1 MSENGAKTA
10 HMSASPLD
18 PEFTR
23 LYDIKNA
30 KFILN
35 LIVDRAGGYAP
46 PGASKELTNPRDRQL
61 FHHLRA
67 QCDAI
72 IIGAETART
81 EPYRNHTKQIVVLTQ
96 TGIFPDDFFSGVQ
109 PWILTDEPSLLR
121 VTKEVRGRAEIFTY
135 VDFRELTDF
144 FITKGIASILC
155 EGGAIVA
162 SLLSSHDLF
171 DLVFLTRTN
180 TNALGPTIEIDTL
193 TQGVPSLSEITE
205 EGTTYQRHERRLR

>member
-1 MSENGAKTA
+1 MSTHGDKAA
-10 HMSASPLD
+10 HLNASSLD
-18 PEFTR
+18 PEFAR
-23 LYDIKNA
+23 LYDIKDA
-30 KFILN
+30 RFILN
-35 LIVDRAGGYAP
+35 LIVDRTGGYAP
-46 PGASKELTNPRDRQL
+46 PGASKELTNPRDRLL

>member
-1 MSENGAKTA
+1 MSANGAKTA
-10 HMSASPLD
+10 HINAFPLD

-23 LYDIKNA
+23 LYDIKDA

-81 EPYRNHTKQIVVLTQ
+81 EPYRNHTKQIAVLTH
-96 TGIFPDDFFSGVQ
+96 TGIFPDDFFSGIR
-109 PWILTDEPSLLR
+109 PWVLTNEPSLSR
-121 VTKEVRGRAEIFTY
+121 IAKEVRGRAEIFTFA
-135 VDFRELTDF
+135 DFRELPELF
-144 FITKGIASILC
+144 LAKGITSILC
-155 EGGAIVA
+155 EGGAIIA
-162 SLLSSHDLF
+162 SLLASHDLF
-171 DLVFLTRTN
+171 DLVFLTRAN
-180 TNALGPTIEIDTL
+180 TNALGPTIEIDSL

-205 EGTTYQRHERRLR
+205 TGVTYQRHERRLQ

>member
-1 MSENGAKTA
+1 MSTHGDKAA
-10 HMSASPLD
+10 HVYASFLD
-18 PEFTR
+18 PEFAR
-23 LYDIKNA
+23 LYDIKDA
-30 KFILN
+30 RFILN
-35 LIVDRAGGYAP
+35 LIVDRTGRYAP

-81 EPYRNHTKQIVVLTQ
+81 EPYRNHTKQIAVLTH
-96 TGIFPDDFFSGVQ
+96 TGIFPDDFFSGIR
-109 PWILTDEPSLLR
+109 PWVLTDEPSLSR
-121 VTKEVRGRAEIFTY
+121 VAKEVRGRAEIFTFAE
-135 VDFRELTDF
+135 FRELPELF
-144 FITKGIASILC
+144 LALGITSILS

-180 TNALGPTIEIDTL
+180 TNALGPTIEIDSL
-193 TQGVPSLSEITE
+193 TQGVPLLSEITE
-205 EGTTYQRHERRLR
+205 EGATYQRHERRLR

>member
-1 MSENGAKTA
+1 MNANGPKTA
-10 HMSASPLD
+10 HIYASPLES
-18 PEFTR
+18 EFTR
-23 LYDIKNA
+23 LYDIKDA

-46 PGASKELTNPRDRQL
+46 PGASKALTNPRDRQL

-81 EPYRNHTKQIVVLTQ
+81 EPYRNHTKQIVVLTH
-96 TGIFPDDFFSGVQ
+96 TGIFPDDFFSGIR
-109 PWILTDEPSLLR
+109 PWVLTDKPSLSR
-121 VTKEVRGRAEIFTY
+121 VAKEVRDRADIFTF
-135 VDFRELTDF
+135 VDFRELPELF
-144 FITKGIASILC
+144 RAKGITSILC

-162 SLLSSHDLF
+162 SLLSSHDIF
-171 DLVFLTRTN
+171 DLVFLTRTI
-180 TNALGPTIEIDTL
+180 TNALGPTIEIESF

-205 EGTTYQRHERRLR
+205 EGTTYQRHERSVR

>member
-1 MSENGAKTA
+1 MSTNGDKAA
-10 HMSASPLD
+10 HINASPLD

-23 LYDIKNA
+23 LYDIKEA

-35 LIVDRAGGYAP
+35 LVVDRSGGYAP

-67 QCDAI
+67 QCEAI

-96 TGIFPDDFFSGVQ
+96 TGIFPDDFFSGIQ
-109 PWILTDEPSLLR
+109 PWVLTNESSLLR
-121 VTKEVRGRAEIFTY
+121 VTKEVRGHAEIFTY
-135 VDFRELTDF
+135 VDFRELPDF
-144 FITKGIASILC
+144 FITKGISSILC

>member
-1 MSENGAKTA
+1 MSTHGDKAA
-10 HMSASPLD
+10 HINASSLD
-18 PEFTR
+18 PEFAR
-23 LYDIKNA
+23 LYDIKDA
-30 KFILN
+30 RFILN
-35 LIVDRAGGYAP
+35 LIVDRTGGYAP

-205 EGTTYQRHERRLR
+205 EGTAYQRHERRLR

>member
-1 MSENGAKTA
+1 MSTHGDKAA
-10 HMSASPLD
+10 HINASSLD
-18 PEFTR
+18 PEFAR
-23 LYDIKNA
+23 LYDIKDA
-30 KFILN
+30 RFILN
-35 LIVDRAGGYAP
+35 LIVDRTGGYAP
-46 PGASKELTNPRDRQL
+46 PGASKELTNPRDRLL

>member
-1 MSENGAKTA
+1 MSTHGDKAA
-10 HMSASPLD
+10 HLNASSLD
-18 PEFTR
+18 PEFAR
-23 LYDIKNA
+23 LYDIKDA
-30 KFILN
+30 RFILN
-35 LIVDRAGGYAP
+35 LIVDRTGGYAP